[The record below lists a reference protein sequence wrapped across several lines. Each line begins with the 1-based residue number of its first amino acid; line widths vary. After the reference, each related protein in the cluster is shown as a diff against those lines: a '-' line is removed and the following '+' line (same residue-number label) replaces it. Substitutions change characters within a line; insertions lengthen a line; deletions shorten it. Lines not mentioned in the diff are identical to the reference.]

1 MSMTPLN
8 PQQQQLIV
16 SCQGL
21 VRSIAWKVRCKLPAH
36 VDLEDL
42 VGYGQVGLAEAAR
55 DFDPSRGSQFTTFA
69 YYRVRG
75 AILDG
80 LSKMAWFNRSD
91 YYQGRYEQMA
101 NDVLGLEDSTTG
113 QNAAVEEDARW
124 LKGVT
129 SALAVVYL
137 FSRRAGEG
145 GAESQDV
152 EDKASESPESIAE
165 ESELSRKLHELID
178 ALPPDA
184 AAIIRAAYFDG
195 LTLKEAG
202 ENLGVSKA
210 WASRL
215 HARALGQ
222 LARSLRIS
230 QLAD

>member
-1 MSMTPLN
+1 MTPLN
-8 PQQQQLIV
+8 PNQQQLIV

-21 VRSIAWKVRCKLPAH
+21 VRSIAWKIRCKLPSH
-36 VDLEDL
+36 VELDDL
-42 VGYGQVGLAEAAR
+42 VSYGQVGLAEAAR
-55 DFDPSRGSQFTTFA
+55 DFDPNRGNQFTTFA

-80 LSKMAWFNRSD
+80 LSKMGWFNQTD
-91 YYQGRYEQMA
+91 YHQGRYEQMA
-101 NDVLGLEDSTTG
+101 NDVLGLEEPSTG
-113 QNAAVEEDARW
+113 QNRAVEEDARW

-137 FSRRAGEG
+137 FSRRAGEEG
-145 GAESQDV
+145 PGIQDV
-152 EDKASESPESIAE
+152 EDKSAESPESAAA
-165 ESELSRKLHELID
+165 ESELNRKLHELID

-184 AAIIRAAYFDG
+184 ASIIRAAYFDG

>member
-1 MSMTPLN
+1 
-8 PQQQQLIV
+8 LIV

-21 VRSIAWKVRCKLPAH
+21 VRSIAWKIRCKLPQH
-36 VDLEDL
+36 IDLEDL
-42 VGYGQVGLAEAAR
+42 VSYGQVGLAEAAR
-55 DFDPSRGSQFTTFA
+55 DFDPKRGNQFTTFA

-80 LSKMAWFNRSD
+80 LSKMGWFNQSD
-91 YYQGRYEQMA
+91 FHQGRYEQMA
-101 NDVLGLEDSTTG
+101 NDVLGLEEPSAG
-113 QNAAVEEDARW
+113 QGAALEEDVRW

-129 SALAVVYL
+129 SALAVVHL
-137 FSRRAGEG
+137 FSRRAGDDAPG
-145 GAESQDV
+145 SQDV
-152 EDKASESPESIAE
+152 EDKAAETPESIAE
-165 ESELSRKLHELID
+165 ESELNRKLHELID
-178 ALPPDA
+178 RLPPDA
-184 AAIIRAAYFDG
+184 ASIIRAAYFDG

-222 LARSLRIS
+222 LARSLQIS

>member
-1 MSMTPLN
+1 MNTPAV
-8 PQQQQLIV
+8 QQQLIV

-21 VRSIAWKVRCKLPAH
+21 VRSIAWKIRCKLPKH

-42 VGYGQVGLAEAAR
+42 VSYGQVGLAEAAR
-55 DFDPSRGSQFTTFA
+55 DFDPNRGSQFTTFA

-80 LSKMAWFNRSD
+80 LSKMGWFNRTD
-91 YYQGRYEQMA
+91 YHQGRYEQMA
-101 NDVLGLEDSTTG
+101 NDVLGLEEPSTG
-113 QNAAVEEDARW
+113 QPAAVEDDAHW
-124 LKGVT
+124 LKGVS

-137 FSRRAGEG
+137 FSRRGGED
-145 GAESQDV
+145 GAVQDV
-152 EDKASESPESIAE
+152 EDKSAESPESAIE
-165 ESELSRKLHELID
+165 ESELNRKLHELID

-184 AAIIRAAYFDG
+184 ASIIRSAYFGG

>member
-1 MSMTPLN
+1 
-8 PQQQQLIV
+8 
-16 SCQGL
+16 
-21 VRSIAWKVRCKLPAH
+21 
-36 VDLEDL
+36 
-42 VGYGQVGLAEAAR
+42 
-55 DFDPSRGSQFTTFA
+55 
-69 YYRVRG
+69 
-75 AILDG
+75 
-80 LSKMAWFNRSD
+80 MAWFSRSD

-101 NDVLGLEDSTTG
+101 NDVLGLEEPSAG
-113 QNAAVEEDARW
+113 QSPAVEEDARW

-137 FSRRAGEG
+137 FSRRAAEGEP
-145 GAESQDV
+145 ESHDV
-152 EDKASESPESIAE
+152 EDQSAESPESIAA

-184 AAIIRAAYFDG
+184 AAIIRGAYFDG